1 MTTLKIEPTQ
11 IRSFARALRTV
22 YTGPHRE
29 AMGHLA
35 GLQNALR
42 GAWSAQAQVALD
54 GAFGNWL
61 SRFDQ
66 RAQDLLAGAA
76 YLERTADGYEA
87 LERRLATGQPQD
99 LVGGRGGGAGKSMQ
113 RPMPQGSGPSVGGP
127 VATSGGSLA
136 QQTFNGTAKGTG
148 EFPLTNVQLHYSADY
163 SIEYWQDRVVV
174 RLTQYPSTLQI
185 NTPTHWS
192 SAATIITR
200 SGRQIQVVIDP
211 LDPQSIARPEDAT
224 LTLPVDPNDPPVRM
238 DLYIVNVADGPA
250 GAFPS
255 RQYYSS
261 VALNV
266 PPPAPTPTVT
276 GPYVPT
282 PTPNPV
288 PGLNGPKPIVV
299 PTPTP
304 QPGTTT
310 PTPAP
315 TPSRPVTPPRHG
327 GPAIPQ

>member
-1 MTTLKIEPTQ
+1 MTTLKIEPVQ
-11 IRSFARALRTV
+11 IRAVARALRAA
-22 YTGPHRE
+22 YDGSHRD
-29 AMGHLA
+29 ALGQLA
-35 GLQNALR
+35 GLQNALK
-42 GAWSAQAQVALD
+42 GAWSAQAQTALD

-61 SRFDQ
+61 TRYDL

-76 YLERTADGYEA
+76 FLERTAEGYEA
-87 LERRLATGQPQD
+87 LERRLTMGQPHD
-99 LVGGRGGGAGKSMQ
+99 LVGANGGAGKSVH
-113 RPMPQGSGPSVGGP
+113 RPMPQGSGPAVSGP

-148 EFPLTNVQLHYSADY
+148 EFPLTNVQLQYSADY
-163 SIEYWQDRVVV
+163 SVEYWQDRVVV
-174 RLTQYPSTLQI
+174 RLTQYPSTLQT

-192 SAATIITR
+192 SAATVITR
-200 SGRQIQVVIDP
+200 SGREIQYVIDP
-211 LDPQSIARPEDAT
+211 LDPQSIARPENAA
-224 LTLPVDPNDPPVRM
+224 LTLPIDPNDPPVRM

-261 VALNV
+261 VDINV

-276 GPYVPT
+276 GPYAPT

-288 PGLNGPKPIVV
+288 PGLGGPKPVVV

-310 PTPAP
+310 PTPSPAP
-315 TPSRPVTPPRHG
+315 NRPVTPPRHG